1 MVYYFQIYSVYITL
15 CRTIAAERET
25 YMKIIIIGAGKV
37 GKKIADQ
44 LILEDHDI
52 IIIDNDINTI
62 NSIMNNQDV
71 MCIHGNGAHYEV
83 QLEAGVDTADVL
95 IAASPFDEV
104 NMLCCLIAKK
114 LGAKRCIARVRTPE
128 YYRQIGYIK
137 DDLGLSIA
145 VNPEFAA
152 ASEIARVLL
161 LSAASKIEVFAN
173 GRIELVEFKI
183 SETSPLAGHTLADIY
198 KKFKV
203 KFLVCIVQRDKKI
216 IIPDGSFIP
225 QVGDRISIASNHA
238 EAEKFFKKTE
248 TNNDKIKSVMIIGG
262 GRIGYYLAKQLSEI
276 GMTVKI
282 IESDYNHC
290 LELSELLSGV
300 TIINADGTDHNVL
313 KEEGIESADAFA
325 ALTGIDE
332 ENMIMSIYARN
343 KNVSKVVAKVN
354 RGSYLNIA
362 NNIGL
367 DSVVSPKQLAA
378 NNILGYIRA
387 MKNSEHSNNIE
398 TIYKLVDGRAEA
410 LEFVIREETDY
421 TGKTLRELKTRKD
434 VIIAGIV
441 RNRRTIIP
449 NGDDTLEVGDS
460 VIVVSAAE
468 ILDDLDEIFI

>member
-1 MVYYFQIYSVYITL
+1 MPQSSGRNGVF
-15 CRTIAAERET
+15 
-25 YMKIIIIGAGKV
+25 MKIVIIGAGKV

-44 LILEDHDI
+44 LIEEKHDI
-52 IIIDNDINTI
+52 IVIDNDIVTV

-71 MCIHGNGAHYEV
+71 MCIYGNGVLSET

-95 IAASPFDEV
+95 IATSPSDET
-104 NMLCCLIAKK
+104 NMLCCLVAKK

-128 YYRQIGYIK
+128 YYKQLGYIK
-137 DDLGLSIA
+137 NELGLSVA
-145 VNPEFAA
+145 VNPDFAA

-161 LSAASKIEVFAN
+161 LSAAAQVEVFAN

-183 SETSPLAGHTLADIY
+183 SEESPLSGHTLADIY

-203 KFLVCIVQRDKKI
+203 KFLVCVAQRDGEI
-216 IIPDGSFIP
+216 IIPDGNFIP
-225 QVGDRISIASNHA
+225 QPGDRISIASNHA

-248 TNNDKIKSVMIIGG
+248 ANYEKIKSVMIIGG
-262 GRIGYYLAKQLSEI
+262 GRIGYYLAKQLTKA

-282 IESDYNHC
+282 IENDYKRC
-290 LELSELLSGV
+290 LELSELLSNV
-300 TIINADGTDHNVL
+300 SIINADGTDHNVL
-313 KEEGIESADAFA
+313 KEEGIAEVDAFA

-332 ENMIMSIYARN
+332 ENMIMSMYARN
-343 KNVSKVVAKVN
+343 KNVSKVIAKVN

-367 DSVVSPKQLAA
+367 DSVISPKQLAA

-398 TIYKLVDGRAEA
+398 TIYKIVGGRAEA
-410 LEFVIREETDY
+410 LEFVIRQETSY
-421 TGKTLRELKTRKD
+421 TGRMLRDLKTRRD

-449 NGDDTLEVGDS
+449 GGDDTLEVGDS

-468 ILDDLDEIFI
+468 ILDDLEEIFV